1 MSDFWWTASDQLF
14 AKYYNSLKYS
24 VVADLVATLPNSDE
38 LHSPLKDVEKSY
50 VHYQTPNYPAAVGR
64 LLQALRKFYN
74 YAMGVSMQFVDRG
87 DPVAWD
93 FIVTDLITDGAW
105 HDLDLSAIVPLG
117 TKAAILDIT
126 YSQNAA
132 GDYILIRKKGNVNE
146 INVGVTRVQVADVVN
161 DTCLIVA
168 LSTDGKAEYKTINT
182 TFVVLNILVRGWFL

>member
-38 LHSPLKDVEKSY
+38 LHSPLKDVEKSH
-50 VHYQTPNYPAAVGR
+50 VHYESENYPAAVGR
-64 LLQALRKFYN
+64 LLQALRKLYN

-87 DPVAWD
+87 DPASWD
-93 FIVTDLITDGAW
+93 FIETDLITDGAW

-132 GDYILIRKKGNVNE
+132 GDYILVRKKGNVNE
-146 INVGVTRVQVADVVN
+146 INVGVTRVQVANVVN
-161 DTCLIVA
+161 DACLIVA
-168 LSTDGKAEYKTINT
+168 LSSDGKAEYKTINT
-182 TFVVLNILVRGWFL
+182 TFTVINILVRGWFL

>member
-1 MSDFWWTASDQLF
+1 
-14 AKYYNSLKYS
+14 
-24 VVADLVATLPNSDE
+24 
-38 LHSPLKDVEKSY
+38 
-50 VHYQTPNYPAAVGR
+50 
-64 LLQALRKFYN
+64 
-74 YAMGVSMQFVDRG
+74 MQFVDRG

-93 FIVTDLITDGAW
+93 FIVTDLTTDGAW

-117 TKAAILDIT
+117 TKAAILNIT